1 MSKEIGSEFWKVDL
15 NEKRKP
21 ILEKEYQF
29 LLTGRTALDYIIKD
43 IKTNKD
49 IESVYM
55 PSYCCH
61 TMIQP
66 FLDNGV
72 EVQFYNVSFNN
83 GKYVYAIDIETECD
97 VVLIMQ
103 YFGFDNEVVGQL
115 IRQFKESEKIIIE
128 DATHSWFSR
137 DPYSHKS
144 DYVFASFRKWTG
156 LHCGA
161 IAIKRYDNFS
171 NSLPSNTNDRYI
183 EMRQKAAELK
193 KEYIEKN
200 QGDKEGYLKV
210 FDEAETLLEVDY
222 QDYKIP
228 KEYKNKIRRLD
239 IETIKKT
246 RQENS
251 KVLIEGLKQFNKIN
265 TIGITETDVPLF
277 VPIIVLEG
285 KRDKLRKYLIDHNI
299 YCPVHW
305 PLSVEHRIDDTY
317 LFDNSLSLICDQRYN
332 QQDMERISELI
343 NEFFRE
349 EV

>member
-15 NEKRKP
+15 NEKRKL

-66 FLDNGV
+66 FLDNGIDV
-72 EVQFYNVSFNN
+72 EFYNVYFEN
-83 GKYVYAIDIETECD
+83 GKYIYEVDFETKCD

-103 YFGFDNEVVGQL
+103 YFGFYNELVGQL

-128 DATHSWFSR
+128 DATHSWFSTY
-137 DPYSHKS
+137 PYSHKS

-171 NSLPSNTNDRYI
+171 NSLPSNTNDKYI
-183 EMRQKAAELK
+183 EIRQKAAELK

-200 QGDKEGYLKV
+200 QGDKEDFLKL
-210 FDEAETLLEVDY
+210 FDEAESLLEVDY

-251 KVLIEGLKQFNKIN
+251 KVLIEGLKQFKKIN

-277 VPIIVLEG
+277 VPIMVLVG
-285 KRDKLRKYLIDHNI
+285 KRDKLRKYLIDHSV
-299 YCPVHW
+299 YCPIHW
-305 PLSVEHRIDDTY
+305 PLSEVYEIQDTY
-317 LFDNSLSLICDQRYN
+317 IYDNSLSLICDQRYKLR
-332 QQDMERISELI
+332 DMERII
-343 NEFFRE
+343 
-349 EV
+349 EVIDKFYRKEV